1 MRDEFDNTNK
11 LIRLLRDGGL
21 ELVVHATEPRHE
33 DTFLLGPDFA
43 EQLLRKVKIGRVI
56 PQREQIVK
64 ICFPGRGTSNALL
77 NVLLGV
83 LSSFRTHRRI
93 LNKWR

>member
-21 ELVVHATEPRHE
+21 ELVVRATEPRHE

-43 EQLLRKVKIGRVI
+43 EQLLRKVKIM
-56 PQREQIVK
+56 REHWLDVQDYLTPPHK
-64 ICFPGRGTSNALL
+64 
-77 NVLLGV
+77 
-83 LSSFRTHRRI
+83 
-93 LNKWR
+93 